1 MKGVKRT
8 LANDTAKKYYTI
20 GEVAEMVGLSV
31 EVLRKWERDFPAKIR
46 PMRTKGDTR
55 LYRSRD
61 IEQIQMIKRMR
72 ETEGRTIEGV
82 RRTLTNRPGEEE
94 AKQEV
99 ITRLIGLKKQL
110 QSIVDELDTL
120 QSTREDGNQETRK
133 IEV

>member
-1 MKGVKRT
+1 MKGENET

-20 GEVAEMVGLSV
+20 GEVAEMVGLSA

-72 ETEGRTIEGV
+72 ETEGRTIKGV

-99 ITRLIGLKKQL
+99 ITRLIGLKQQF
-110 QSIVDELDTL
+110 QSIVDDLDSL
-120 QSTREDGNQETRK
+120 QSERENGKQETR
-133 IEV
+133 